1 MEWIESNSST
11 TGPREKLAPATRPWA
26 CHIDSLSILLRETWV
41 GSQSIV
47 QRSSHVRHVCHTI
60 PCQNSLTSRKKD
72 LRSKNKTSE
81 KKEKSEHVNSYD
93 SLEERHVFGYKT
105 TSTPSKNLTQ
115 VPSLAFKFCSK
126 QFFLSRYPLL
136 LYLPFCF
143 SHQISSFDWHYYL
156 FDSLDSSQVRI
167 SLIWHMII
175 NFMH

>member
-1 MEWIESNSST
+1 MDWIQFKYDSSKRKIGTGNKAMSVPYWQPLYSFTWNLGWVTINSSKIIARAARMPYNPVSKFT
-11 TGPREKLAPATRPWA
+11 HATQKR
-26 CHIDSLSILLRETWV
+26 SLK
-41 GSQSIV
+41 QK
-47 QRSSHVRHVCHTI
+47 
-60 PCQNSLTSRKKD
+60 QNKR
-72 LRSKNKTSE
+72 N
-81 KKEKSEHVNSYD
+81 KEKSEHVNSYD